1 MITFNLK
8 IGELYYFPYEKI
20 RKELFCVYTEKSLN
34 INLVVSILFYT
45 DIPLLFCGKMEY
57 DDYLSVYS
65 FLANGKDLI
74 YINLDYISLLREY
87 EFE

>member
-8 IGELYYFPYEKI
+8 IGELYCFPFEKV
-20 RKELFCVYTEKSLN
+20 RNELFCVYTEKSLN
-34 INLVVSILFYT
+34 ISLVASILFYA
-45 DIPLLFCGKMEY
+45 DIPLLFCGEMEY
-57 DDYLSVYS
+57 DDYLSTYS